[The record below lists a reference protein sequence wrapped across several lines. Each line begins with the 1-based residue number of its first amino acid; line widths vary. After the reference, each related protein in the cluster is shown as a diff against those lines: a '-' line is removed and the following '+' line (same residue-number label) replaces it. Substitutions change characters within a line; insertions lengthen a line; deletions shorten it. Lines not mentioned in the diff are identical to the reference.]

1 MTRSFAV
8 SLILVLAM
16 ATPSG
21 ATEPRLVTHAYR
33 AGEIIRI
40 DARLGVQAVITFG
53 DTELIENVAIGD
65 SANWQITPNKRAN
78 LLFVKPLTAKAQT
91 NLTVVTDRH
100 TYFFDLVAT
109 SSRAPLYQLRFTYPD
124 EPKPT
129 QASSPPALTAEESAI
144 ALGNPGD
151 LPVDPA
157 KLNFGWKVSGSSRLL
172 PAKVYDDGRATYLS
186 WAEKDSIPAVFVMD
200 EKGAEG
206 PVNYAVRGDMIVV
219 DGVPSELVLR
229 SGRNKAVLTHVPPT
243 LAPNRASP
251 APVEEKK

>member
-1 MTRSFAV
+1 MTRFCAFP
-8 SLILVLAM
+8 LILALAL

-78 LLFVKPLTAKAQT
+78 LLFVKPLTAKSQT

-109 SSRAPLYQLRFTYPD
+109 SSRAPL
-124 EPKPT
+124 
-129 QASSPPALTAEESAI
+129 
-144 ALGNPGD
+144 
-151 LPVDPA
+151 
-157 KLNFGWKVSGSSRLL
+157 
-172 PAKVYDDGRATYLS
+172 
-186 WAEKDSIPAVFVMD
+186 
-200 EKGAEG
+200 
-206 PVNYAVRGDMIVV
+206 
-219 DGVPSELVLR
+219 
-229 SGRNKAVLTHVPPT
+229 
-243 LAPNRASP
+243 
-251 APVEEKK
+251 